1 MGHSAQSLT
10 SNGTVGTRCSQLGNA
25 RFVAALPANSSFTQT
40 VAEFMLAAALT
51 SAAAAAAAAADN
63 TALAAVSLE
72 AFALAFAPAAVPPG
86 QEPSAVAECAQRAHS
101 AELVALALTRTV

>member
-40 VAEFMLAAALT
+40 EAEFMLAAALT
-51 SAAAAAAAAADN
+51 SAAAAAAAADN

-72 AFALAFAPAAVPPG
+72 AFALAFAPAAVCHRDK
-86 QEPSAVAECAQRAHS
+86 SRR
-101 AELVALALTRTV
+101 L

>member
-40 VAEFMLAAALT
+40 GAEFMLAAALT
-51 SAAAAAAAAADN
+51 SAAAAAAADN

-72 AFALAFAPAAVPPG
+72 AFAIAFAPAAVCHRDK
-86 QEPSAVAECAQRAHS
+86 SHR
-101 AELVALALTRTV
+101 L